1 MPSVYI
7 YPYVNRFNE
16 VPHASEGLFTSS
28 QLASAVKIRRADDHG
43 DGISGE
49 GMSKKLG
56 VGLDCRAATV
66 GFGRGAGELTP
77 VQAEHKSDMM
87 ESVGFRAMTGE
98 IRRTKHEIYI

>member
-1 MPSVYI
+1 VPSVYI
-7 YPYVNRFNE
+7 YPCVDRFNE
-16 VPHASEGLFTSS
+16 VPHASEGLFTSP
-28 QLASAVKIRRADDHG
+28 QLASAVKIGRADDHG